1 MKDVNI
7 DALDLLNFSFFCFG
21 GFLFK
26 NTLKRFFFDIIMRKD
41 GYMYAYHLIE
51 KLYRKIKWIVILYF
65 VIFFL
70 LFSNLDMISL
80 AMCLE
85 YLYNLSANLKICYL
99 SYKGFWLNTLWFNIL
114 SDISPALFS
123 FFILRFARHLC
134 CMPHSYFTSLKCLYL
149 SFS

>member
-1 MKDVNI
+1 MHLI
-7 DALDLLNFSFFCFG
+7 CWTFHSFVLG
-21 GFLFK
+21 DSY
-26 NTLKRFFFDIIMRKD
+26 LKILSSFFFDIIMRKD

-51 KLYRKIKWIVILYF
+51 KLYRKIKWIVILHF